1 MVNLENQGVMTE
13 FDAVHGISTSELRSL
28 FFKDKSS
35 FFFMPKIS
43 LIFSDN
49 NSKWLS
55 YVFLFFS
62 YLFLT

>member
-28 FFKDKSS
+28 FLKIKVR
-35 FFFMPKIS
+35 FFMPKIF

-55 YVFLFFS
+55 
-62 YLFLT
+62 

>member
-13 FDAVHGISTSELRSL
+13 YDAVHGISTSELRSL

-35 FFFMPKIS
+35 FFMPKIF

-55 YVFLFFS
+55 
-62 YLFLT
+62 

>member
-1 MVNLENQGVMTE
+1 MAQLVERTLGKGEVPSSIL
-13 FDAVHGISTSELRSL
+13 GISTSELKSL

-35 FFFMPKIS
+35 VFMPKIF

-55 YVFLFFS
+55 
-62 YLFLT
+62 